1 MLKRLA
7 STQWW
12 IVGATTI
19 LLVLALC
26 WVLLAQS
33 GPPGNVRLIARG
45 AGITIL
51 EGGTGSPDFIP
62 VRTQVAFHAEI
73 VDGAVIG
80 NFECLALA
88 PAAGSGPLSGEFNTN
103 VMYVTGPVQSVT
115 IDGDTIRM
123 SGGSDCTGIGAGSN
137 VPWSAVIK
145 KGGPGATLVLTAG
158 TTQQVFR
165 EILLEGLFE
174 IMGQPTAAQQAG
186 MRAPQFLRPRS
197 LAIAR

>member
-1 MLKRLA
+1 MTPTRGLASPRARSTFRCLMCRQRMSTPTARSSRWFTSLGSRNKRRYKFMLKRLA

-45 AGITIL
+45 AGITI

-88 PAAGSGPLSGEFNTN
+88 PAAG
-103 VMYVTGPVQSVT
+103 
-115 IDGDTIRM
+115 
-123 SGGSDCTGIGAGSN
+123 
-137 VPWSAVIK
+137 
-145 KGGPGATLVLTAG
+145 
-158 TTQQVFR
+158 
-165 EILLEGLFE
+165 
-174 IMGQPTAAQQAG
+174 
-186 MRAPQFLRPRS
+186 
-197 LAIAR
+197 